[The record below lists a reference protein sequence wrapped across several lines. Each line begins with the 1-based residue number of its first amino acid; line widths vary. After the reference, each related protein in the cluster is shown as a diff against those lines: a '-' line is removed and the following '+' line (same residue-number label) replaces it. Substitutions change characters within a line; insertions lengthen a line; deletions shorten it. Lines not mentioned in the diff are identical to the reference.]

1 MSYAIGVD
9 VGGTFTDAFASSDSG
24 VVSSAKSPSTPPD
37 FSRGVVGALTELARA
52 LGLTL
57 DQLMADTS
65 YVCHGTTST
74 LNALVTGDT
83 AKIGFLTTKGHRD
96 SIYIMNIEGRYA
108 GLGPEQIQNFVR
120 TNKPPVL
127 LPKRRAKE
135 ITERVD
141 YAGDVVVRL
150 NEDEVRAAVKELLG
164 DGVEAIAV
172 SYLWSFRNPAHE
184 RRTREIIHEL
194 APNLF
199 VGLSSDICPKIRE
212 YSRAATTIMSTQVG
226 PTLRKYLEP
235 LTRDLTSA
243 GLKGPLLVMQGSGG
257 TVAAQDAPNHAITTI
272 GSVLTG
278 GVVGGLHLGAR
289 LGHRNVITTDV
300 GGTTFLVGMIVDNNP
315 VFTTTSFINQYTINA
330 PMMRV
335 QSIGSGGGAI
345 AWVDPGGNLRVGP
358 RSAGAAPG
366 PACYGQGGEEP
377 TVTDADLAL
386 GILNSKFFLGG
397 KWPLKPELAT
407 RALREKIG
415 KPLKLNDE
423 EAAVAVFA
431 VQNSQTA
438 DLVRRSVLEAGYDPR
453 DFVIYAFGGAGPVHA
468 WAYAK
473 DIGVREL
480 VVPLGPTAAAFS
492 AYGLAASDII
502 ISAELSDPA
511 NFPLDP
517 RALNRNFEN
526 LEQDVLGRLKEQGVK
541 FRAIETR
548 RELDVRYTLQIAEV
562 STPVKNGKL
571 NEADVSVIA
580 SDFEQKYETLYGK
593 GTGYREAGL
602 QAITYRVFGT
612 GMLPLKPVLPEVPKA
627 NGRPLSSALKE
638 RRPVLMDPQVGWKET
653 PIYDYR
659 QLAAGHAFEGPAI
672 VEAPTTTVVVA
683 QGNQATLDELGNIV
697 IRFS

>member
-1 MSYAIGVD
+1 
-9 VGGTFTDAFASSDSG
+9 
-24 VVSSAKSPSTPPD
+24 
-37 FSRGVVGALTELARA
+37 
-52 LGLTL
+52 
-57 DQLMADTS
+57 
-65 YVCHGTTST
+65 
-74 LNALVTGDT
+74 
-83 AKIGFLTTKGHRD
+83 
-96 SIYIMNIEGRYA
+96 
-108 GLGPEQIQNFVR
+108 
-120 TNKPPVL
+120 
-127 LPKRRAKE
+127 
-135 ITERVD
+135 
-141 YAGDVVVRL
+141 
-150 NEDEVRAAVKELLG
+150 
-164 DGVEAIAV
+164 
-172 SYLWSFRNPAHE
+172 
-184 RRTREIIHEL
+184 
-194 APNLF
+194 
-199 VGLSSDICPKIRE
+199 
-212 YSRAATTIMSTQVG
+212 MSTQVG
-226 PTLRKYLEP
+226 PTLKKYLDP
-235 LTRDLTSA
+235 LCRDLAGA

-289 LGHRNVITTDV
+289 LGHTNIITTDV

-315 VFTTTSFINQYTINA
+315 VFTTTSYINQYTINA

-366 PACYGQGGEEP
+366 PACYGRGGQEP

-397 KWPLKPELAT
+397 RWPLQLELAKK
-407 RALREKIG
+407 ALREKIG
-415 KPLKLNDE
+415 EPLKLDE
-423 EAAVAVFA
+423 EQAAVAVFA

-453 DFVIYAFGGAGPVHA
+453 DFVVYAFGGAGPVHA

-473 DIGVREL
+473 DLGVREL

-517 RALNRNFEN
+517 KAVNRNFEN
-526 LEQDVLGRLKEQGVK
+526 LEKDVLDRLKGQGVK
-541 FRAIETR
+541 FKAIETR
-548 RELDVRYTLQIAEV
+548 RELDIRFTLQIAEV
-562 STPVKNGKL
+562 STAVKNGKL
-571 NEADVSVIA
+571 NEADVGVIGA
-580 SDFEQKYETLYGK
+580 DFEKKYETLYGK

-612 GMLPLKPVLPEVPKA
+612 GLLPLKPVLPAVPKA
-627 NGRPLSSALKE
+627 NGRALGTALKE
-638 RRPVLMDPQVGWKET
+638 RRPVLIDPQLGWQET
-653 PIYDYR
+653 PIYDY
-659 QLAAGHAFEGPAI
+659 QKLAAGHAFEGPAI
-672 VEAPTTTVVVA
+672 VEAPTTTVVMA
-683 QGNQATLDELGNIV
+683 HGNQATLDEIGNIV